1 MSSFNTQSKRLTP
14 AYLKCS
20 YSNDSLASSTEY
32 QLNDSSLG
40 SSTDR
45 LDSSTEYHL
54 DSSTEYHLDSSAEY
68 HLGSSTEYHKM
79 SNESLAS
86 STEYHSV
93 TSSIKYH
100 PSFEYNK
107 ENLDH
112 LLALLHSSQCRNLF
126 CTVLLSKCTIM
137 RNTFYHAKKCKND
150 FCGFDDCHRSRRVL
164 KHFVK
169 CQDIDCVF
177 CLPARLCLRNRNIY
191 ARPRRRGIVT
201 EVQSET
207 YSKDASVDG
216 MDASVDGMDASVS
229 DDGSNYTI

>member
-1 MSSFNTQSKRLTP
+1 MSSFNTESKRLTP

-107 ENLDH
+107 ENLDL
-112 LLALLHSSQCRNLF
+112 LLALLHSSQCRNHF

-137 RNTFYHAKKCKND
+137 RNAFYHAKKCRND

-201 EVQSET
+201 EVQSDVTEVQSET
-207 YSKDASVDG
+207 YSN
-216 MDASVDGMDASVS
+216 GMDASVS

>member
-45 LDSSTEYHL
+45 LDSSAEYHL
-54 DSSTEYHLDSSAEY
+54 DSSTEYLYSSAEY
-68 HLGSSTEYHKM
+68 HLGSSTEYHLDSSTEYHKM

-107 ENLDH
+107 ENVDL

-126 CTVLLSKCTIM
+126 CTVLLSKCIVM

-191 ARPRRRGIVT
+191 SRPRRRGIVT

-207 YSKDASVDG
+207 YSIAS
-216 MDASVDGMDASVS
+216 GMDASVS

>member
-1 MSSFNTQSKRLTP
+1 VSSFNTESKRLTP
-14 AYLKCS
+14 AYLKTS

-32 QLNDSSLG
+32 QLNGSSLG

-86 STEYHSV
+86 STENHSV
-93 TSSIKYH
+93 TSSIEYH

-107 ENLDH
+107 KNLDH
-112 LLALLHSSQCRNLF
+112 LLALLHSSQCRNHF
-126 CTVLLSKCTIM
+126 CTILLSKCSIM
-137 RNTFYHAKKCKND
+137 RNTFYHAKKCRND

-169 CQDIDCVF
+169 CQDIDCAF
-177 CLPARLCLRNRNIY
+177 CLPARLCLKNRNIY
-191 ARPRRRGIVT
+191 SRPRRRGIVV

-207 YSKDASVDG
+207 YSN
-216 MDASVDGMDASVS
+216 GMDASVS